1 MLIRVCQQ
9 KVSFHFSM
17 LVYDFIRLKDHIFS
31 QQRHIKRVLEVYS
44 KKGWCADNNDIV
56 DNSKQPLH
64 CFFYKSVRA
73 FPTGLSPQH
82 PLSECAKEWKNVKF
96 CQSLY
101 FVSVKNLRYTKYCR
115 LTLRWFT
122 TSKKAVM
129 QWRLSAARHIQA
141 LIFCSITGQAH
152 LGTNL
157 HLTHVLFD

>member
-73 FPTGLSPQH
+73 FPTCLSLQH
-82 PLSECAKEWKNVKF
+82 PLRECAKEWKTVKL
-96 CQSLY
+96 CQSL
-101 FVSVKNLRYTKYCR
+101 FFIVRKFRIHEIL
-115 LTLRWFT
+115 LTHNALIYN
-122 TSKKAVM
+122 SKKASDVVEARRC
-129 QWRLSAARHIQA
+129 QTHLDIYFLLNQRLGASRHFFA
-141 LIFCSITGQAH
+141 PDSYTF
-152 LGTNL
+152 
-157 HLTHVLFD
+157 